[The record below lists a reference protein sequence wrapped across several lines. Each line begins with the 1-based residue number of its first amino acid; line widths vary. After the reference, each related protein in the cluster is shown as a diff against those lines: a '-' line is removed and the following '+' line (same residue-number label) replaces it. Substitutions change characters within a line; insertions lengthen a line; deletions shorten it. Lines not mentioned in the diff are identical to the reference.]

1 MSKKKNDKK
10 IQKINA
16 SSAQSAMALERTRMA
31 NTRTMLA
38 YIRSAVALFVAG
50 AGLLKF
56 VSEIVWVYIVGI
68 LFIIATPILLGVGI
82 WEYLTMRK
90 RIDMHELADWETFHC
105 WDEDEI

>member
-31 NTRTMLA
+31 KTRTMLA

-82 WEYLTMRK
+82 WEYLTMR
-90 RIDMHELADWETFHC
+90 
-105 WDEDEI
+105 